1 MIEKD
6 KNVFYPRC
14 DVCCERGPGAE
25 TFAGAVNSKR
35 SAGWES
41 KRYRRDGA
49 WYDVCRACLK
59 EQADLHAAGKKNLFD
74 IL

>member
-1 MIEKD
+1 MIKKD
-6 KNVFYPRC
+6 KQLFYPVC
-14 DVCCERGPGAE
+14 DVCGALGE
-25 TFAGAVNSKR
+25 PSGEFLGAVAEKR

-59 EQADLHAAGKKNLFD
+59 EQEALHAAGKKNLFD

>member
-1 MIEKD
+1 MIK
-6 KNVFYPRC
+6 KKLGRYVAIC
-14 DVCCERGPGAE
+14 DVCNGPGPDAE
-25 TFAGAVNSKR
+25 TFAGAVAEKK
-35 SAGWES
+35 SAGWVS

-59 EQADLHAAGKKNLFD
+59 EQEALRVQGKKNLFD